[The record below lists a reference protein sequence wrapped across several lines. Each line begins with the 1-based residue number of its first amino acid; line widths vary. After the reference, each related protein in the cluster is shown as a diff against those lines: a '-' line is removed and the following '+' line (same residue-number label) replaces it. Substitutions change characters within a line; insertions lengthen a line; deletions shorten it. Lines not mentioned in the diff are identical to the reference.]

1 MSQSDFGS
9 VQSFKD
15 VQVDALLPKFVKFVL
30 KIMSLARNI
39 ERWVMTTVAMR
50 KKNSLLNLGERKV
63 FIYETFPS
71 TSLNVT

>member
-39 ERWVMTTVAMR
+39 ESWVMATVAMR

>member
-1 MSQSDFGS
+1 MSQPDFSS

-39 ERWVMTTVAMR
+39 ERWVMATVAMR

>member
-39 ERWVMTTVAMR
+39 ERWVMATVAMR

>member
-39 ERWVMTTVAMR
+39 ERWVMATVAMR

-63 FIYETFPS
+63 YI
-71 TSLNVT
+71 